1 MDMATE
7 KLFKQVG
14 DEVIEFT
21 LDEYAQRV
29 ADKAADI
36 LTLAKETKR
45 AAAKAELLKR
55 LGITASEAELLLS

>member
-1 MDMATE
+1 MAIE

-14 DEVIEFT
+14 EEVIEFT

-36 LTLAKETKR
+36 LTLAEEAKR
-45 AAAKAELLKR
+45 AAAKAALLKR
-55 LGITASEAELLLS
+55 IGITADEAELLLS